1 MIKLYFNLQTTQFT
15 TKREHNR
22 ICPED
27 PINQNNKWIFMNVPA
42 QNPNFRQGIIT
53 FKNWQSCLK
62 SKQIPKYRKLQMY
75 INKNVIKYIY
85 SRIISIALLQQ
96 TNFISPLYF
105 DSRYVLEDRTLCI
118 RIPKTFQQLWD
129 FIAKHIINS
138 LYHLRLQFLEFV
150 NAVTIQDFFEVFYIW
165 KISRW

>member
-53 FKNWQSCLK
+53 FKN
-62 SKQIPKYRKLQMY
+62 
-75 INKNVIKYIY
+75 
-85 SRIISIALLQQ
+85 
-96 TNFISPLYF
+96 
-105 DSRYVLEDRTLCI
+105 
-118 RIPKTFQQLWD
+118 
-129 FIAKHIINS
+129 
-138 LYHLRLQFLEFV
+138 
-150 NAVTIQDFFEVFYIW
+150 
-165 KISRW
+165 